1 MDLKNKEDVEAIVE
15 GCKKNDRQYQH
26 LLYKLSY
33 SKMLN
38 VCMRYGKDI
47 EEAKDMLQEGYL
59 RVYGNIASYNY
70 SGSFEGWLTRVF
82 VNSNISQINKKKIK
96 FTENEDYVINNI
108 IEEEEQVADN
118 FLGSIN
124 ESTISPDKL
133 VELIQELSPN
143 YRCVFNLY
151 YIEDLS
157 HKEIAEKLNISV
169 GTSKSNLARAKV
181 NLKNLFLSKYKN

>member
-1 MDLKNKEDVEAIVE
+1 MVI
-15 GCKKNDRQYQH
+15 
-26 LLYKLSY
+26 LL
-33 SKMLN
+33 
-38 VCMRYGKDI
+38 
-47 EEAKDMLQEGYL
+47 
-59 RVYGNIASYNY
+59 YNY